1 MENVQM
7 RNPVYANKS
16 NQAYNKKT
24 SAKDT
29 KDAEEKTL
37 SYKEELR
44 KAREEKDAADAA
56 KKKLQREKQPISPES
71 VTLAKKT
78 SQEMLEILSMFSE
91 APNIPTNLTN
101 T

>member
-7 RNPVYANKS
+7 RESAYANKAS
-16 NQAYNKKT
+16 QDYNKKA
-24 SAKDT
+24 SAKNT
-29 KDAEEKTL
+29 KDADEKAL

-56 KKKLQREKQPISPES
+56 KKKQQREKQTISPES
-71 VTLAKKT
+71 VTLAKRT
-78 SQEMLEILSMFSE
+78 SQEMLDILSMFSE